1 MYTKYHP
8 NVNNNSAKSH
18 LYVNEDVMRCTGIIY
33 MRIYCKLA
41 QHVQFSNYNI
51 WLKLVGDGAV
61 LF

>member
-1 MYTKYHP
+1 MIISTKY
-8 NVNNNSAKSH
+8 NANI
-18 LYVNEDVMRCTGIIY
+18 LYVSVKLLLIAMSRVAMDIY

>member
-1 MYTKYHP
+1 
-8 NVNNNSAKSH
+8 
-18 LYVNEDVMRCTGIIY
+18 

>member
-1 MYTKYHP
+1 MSEMCGMWQTKLY
-8 NVNNNSAKSH
+8 NN
-18 LYVNEDVMRCTGIIY
+18 IY
-33 MRIYCKLA
+33 MRMYCKLA